1 MVVFA
6 VSYSCS
12 SYITKSILK
21 MVQEHT
27 TKPPKSQTWNDLK
40 ETKHLKYKTKPKTLM
55 ISSLLYFNYQI
66 YECGGIYAKILNN
79 NKKHFNYK
87 TF

>member
-1 MVVFA
+1 
-6 VSYSCS
+6 
-12 SYITKSILK
+12 
-21 MVQEHT
+21 
-27 TKPPKSQTWNDLK
+27 
-40 ETKHLKYKTKPKTLM
+40 M